1 MRVVVIGGEIRTHG
15 ENASAIQF
23 GRFRAGAMTNV
34 ADVGEDGY
42 RKHTATVYSQ
52 VFGGTGDAAGV
63 YLWGGG
69 RVIIGPGGTLGADSG
84 VAIRA
89 TGAPITPC
97 PNSMLILT

>member
-42 RKHTATVYSQ
+42 RKHTAAVYSQ
-52 VFGGTGDAAGV
+52 VFGAVRAMRRASIYGAVAGSSTD
-63 YLWGGG
+63 
-69 RVIIGPGGTLGADSG
+69 RV
-84 VAIRA
+84 
-89 TGAPITPC
+89 AP
-97 PNSMLILT
+97 